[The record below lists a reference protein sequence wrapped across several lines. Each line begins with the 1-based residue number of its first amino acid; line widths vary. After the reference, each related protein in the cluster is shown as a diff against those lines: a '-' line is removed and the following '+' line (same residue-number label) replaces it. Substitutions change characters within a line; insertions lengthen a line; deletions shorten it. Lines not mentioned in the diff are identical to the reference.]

1 MLKAVC
7 LIHFKP
13 RLSNFIVGAV
23 PIKALRYSVRALSLR
38 LLEEVVVG
46 VAGEGDGDACSVF
59 EPCGVVVAGIVAVE
73 SLERKP
79 CQQLRH
85 IVAENVGQR
94 IGVGVEKPKFKRHIL
109 ALSVGVEVGE
119 MDIGLEARPHIV
131 EPLLHTQHTG
141 AFHVGCEPF
150 GFGVYDAVPCALG
163 IDDVEDLLLVNIDG
177 ERVFWVDCVCH
188 DGKRFGVLRLVF
200 AYDGLQSLSAHF
212 SASGYATLRLSG
224 RDEEAA
230 GARME

>member
-1 MLKAVC
+1 MK
-7 LIHFKP
+7 
-13 RLSNFIVGAV
+13 
-23 PIKALRYSVRALSLR
+23 
-38 LLEEVVVG
+38 
-46 VAGEGDGDACSVF
+46 
-59 EPCGVVVAGIVAVE
+59 EPW
-73 SLERKP
+73 L
-79 CQQLRH
+79 
-85 IVAENVGQR
+85 
-94 IGVGVEKPKFKRHIL
+94 
-109 ALSVGVEVGE
+109 
-119 MDIGLEARPHIV
+119 
-131 EPLLHTQHTG
+131 
-141 AFHVGCEPF
+141 HVGCEPF

-177 ERVFWVDCVCH
+177 DRVFWVDCVCH